1 MTTTEQKKPP
11 EHAVPPP
18 RAPLALRPLAPLL
31 VPLALVLG
39 LAAASCKREVDQA
52 AKARIFSPEEP
63 TGAKAEA
70 GEKLDARRL
79 GDDGALAARVLRMGR
94 EEAGHRLGAHKVQS
108 KVTFIWTRG
117 QPIQL
122 ADGGVTPAATVQAI
136 EDSTLVQ
143 TAAGDFSLKLQN
155 DHNQG
160 FEFVWSDGSVYV
172 RGLFGPFRKRRT
184 DRTDPVRMR
193 DQTLSALATFDRL
206 SRGLKLR
213 LVSEAKAGG
222 RPALKYE
229 VAGTGARMGPE
240 DSRDLPSVEYPAPQA
255 GQTGKALGPDADT
268 ARRLELFEK
277 EQPIVASGTLVV
289 DAETAAPLSADL
301 VGRFRVTQKEGPA
314 ADLELRVALNTTDVG
329 AALAVKTPAFEPDPS
344 TPHAVKDPLRFLG
357 KVAGP
362 GAASTAEPV
371 EDEEASPEEPVEVEP
386 EPKGEGRTEAPAKS
400 EAKPGATPAPTTAP
414 PTGKRK

>member
-1 MTTTEQKKPP
+1 MTTTTPAKNR
-11 EHAVPPP
+11 AA
-18 RAPLALRPLAPLL
+18 APLVLLAPGQPAGRALAPLL
-31 VPLALVLG
+31 VPLALL
-39 LAAASCKREVDQA
+39 LALAASCKREVDQA

-63 TGAKAEA
+63 TGARAEA
-70 GEKLDARRL
+70 AEKLDARRL

-117 QPIQL
+117 QAVQL
-122 ADGGVTPAATVQAI
+122 ADGGVQPPATVQAV
-136 EDSTLVQ
+136 EDSSLVQ

-206 SRGLKLR
+206 ARGLKLR
-213 LVSEAKAGG
+213 AVSEAKAGG
-222 RPALKYE
+222 RAAVKYE
-229 VAGTGARMGPE
+229 VTGAGARMGPE
-240 DSRDLPSVEYPAPQA
+240 DTRELPPVEFPAPQA
-255 GQTGKALGPDADT
+255 GLTGKALGPDADT

-277 EQPIVASGTLVV
+277 EQPIVVSGTVLV

-301 VGRFRVTQKEGPA
+301 TGRFRVTQKEGPA
-314 ADLELRVALNTTDVG
+314 ADLELRVVLATTDVG
-329 AALAVKTPAFEPDPS
+329 GALRVKTPAFEPDPS
-344 TPHAVKDPLRFLG
+344 APHAVKDPLRFLG
-357 KVAGP
+357 KGAAGP

-371 EDEEASPEEPVEVEP
+371 EDEEASPEEPLPAEVEP
-386 EPKGEGRTEAPAKS
+386 EAGTAPGTR
-400 EAKPGATPAPTTAP
+400 PTTPA
-414 PTGKRK
+414 GKRK